1 MVSIV
6 NQLALLYFK
15 NMGDLLS
22 NSLFKKLGVDHS
34 NQWILYDEP
43 MEKFFKFLSENISDE
58 NILTERQVLE
68 RKEMQQRDEWLG
80 ESERELKLAQIESE
94 SPGLLVFTQQDV
106 DALSM
111 GIETI
116 KEASRDYAALLEDML
131 NTKHSINNHLSEV
144 ECTVSEL
151 QIKERDLIGEC
162 QSKARQLEEL
172 QRENCR
178 LSGEA
183 KKAFTSQQLPPLF
196 MHQLHLEQYFHKCDS
211 FMQYFTLYVKENF
224 KIQDYDEF
232 QSAEA
237 DLLREKSKLEDLQLG
252 IQFYA
257 LSYIR
262 TKAKAKATQALIDQ
276 LDLGQIQ
283 CHSLADMAREM
294 HELQLL
300 NEHQLSNIHDTLLND
315 LTIHIQQHTQR
326 RIELVLFENTKL
338 KLDRAMQRHESDKKL
353 TKIISDALS
362 NAELLWIAIQLDC
375 DKKRNCLDT
384 SEELRIETQATWQR
398 IQTMRSINA
407 SHQGICAQF
416 VHEIASLLSAHL
428 GQNVKSTEVKACIF
442 EYEKFGR
449 LLSYSFQ
456 SMLNRKSCVA
466 ARDQLAELERLEQ
479 TLRPFVY
486 DSPLVQPMFENVRYL
501 SAIYNVTQQ
510 QSRLDEAVRS
520 LRTDFLENVVGR
532 IERDKL
538 WRYSVLLW
546 IWFLTEPQRVIYAID
561 EVKKAAAAVARPGGG
576 LQRK

>member
-1 MVSIV
+1 
-6 NQLALLYFK
+6 
-15 NMGDLLS
+15 
-22 NSLFKKLGVDHS
+22 
-34 NQWILYDEP
+34 
-43 MEKFFKFLSENISDE
+43 MEKFFKFLSGNITDA

-68 RKEMQQRDEWLG
+68 REEMQLRDEWLN
-80 ESERELKLAQIESE
+80 ESERELKLLQIESE
-94 SPGLLVFTQQDV
+94 SPGLLHYKQPDV
-106 DALSM
+106 DALNM
-111 GIETI
+111 GIEATE
-116 KEASRDYAALLEDML
+116 EALGDYATLLEDMG

-144 ECTVSEL
+144 ECATAEL
-151 QIKERDLIGEC
+151 LSKERDLIAEC
-162 QSKARQLEEL
+162 QSKAKQLEEL

-196 MHQLHLEQYFHKCDS
+196 MHQLPLEQYFHKCDS

-262 TKAKAKATQALIDQ
+262 TTAKAKATQALIEQ
-276 LDLGQIQ
+276 LDLGHIH
-283 CHSLADMAREM
+283 CLSLADMAREM
-294 HELQLL
+294 HDLQLL
-300 NEHQLSNIHDTLLND
+300 NDHQLSNIHDTLLND

-326 RIELVLFENTKL
+326 RIELVLYENTKL
-338 KLDRAMQRHESDKKL
+338 KLDRAVRRHESDKKL

-384 SEELRIETQATWQR
+384 TEELRNQAQDTWQR

-407 SHQGICAQF
+407 SHQGICSQF
-416 VHEIASLLSAHL
+416 VQEIGNLLSAHL
-428 GQNVKSTEVKACIF
+428 GQNIKTNEAKACLF

-449 LLSYSFQ
+449 LLSHSFQ
-456 SMLNRKSCVA
+456 SMLNRKSCATVH
-466 ARDQLAELERLEQ
+466 DQLAELKRLEQ

-486 DSPLVQPMFENVRYL
+486 DSPIEEPMFENVRYL
-501 SAIYNVTQQ
+501 SAIYNTTQQ
-510 QSRLDEAVRS
+510 QNRLDEAVRS
-520 LRTDFLENVVGR
+520 LRIDFLENVRGR
-532 IERDKL
+532 IEKDKL
-538 WRYSVLLW
+538 WRYSVVLW
-546 IWFLTEPQRVIYAID
+546 IWFLTEPLRMMHAIE
-561 EVKKAAAAVARPGGG
+561 EVKKAAAGVIRPGGG

>member
-1 MVSIV
+1 
-6 NQLALLYFK
+6 
-15 NMGDLLS
+15 MGDLLS
-22 NSLFKKLGVDHS
+22 NSEFFKKLGVDSS
-34 NQWILYDEP
+34 NQWILYDEQ
-43 MEKFFKFLSENISDE
+43 MEQFFKFLSGNITDA
-58 NILTERQVLE
+58 NILTERQSLE
-68 RKEMQQRDEWLG
+68 ADEMQQREEWL
-80 ESERELKLAQIESE
+80 EKSDRELKLLQIDSE
-94 SPGLLVFTQQDV
+94 SPGLLSYKQQDV

-111 GIETI
+111 SIEAI
-116 KEASRDYAALLEDML
+116 EEASKDYATLLEDMI
-131 NTKHSINNHLSEV
+131 NSKNSINNHLSEV
-144 ECTVSEL
+144 ECAAAEL
-151 QIKERDLIGEC
+151 QLREKDLISEC
-162 QSKARQLEEL
+162 QSKAKQLEEL

-183 KKAFTSQQLPPLF
+183 KKAFTSQQSPPLF
-196 MHQLHLEQYFHKCDS
+196 MHQLPLEQYFHKCDS

-237 DLLREKSKLEDLQLG
+237 DLVQEKAKLENLQHG

-276 LDLGQIQ
+276 LDLAHIH
-283 CHSLADMAREM
+283 CLSLADMSREM
-294 HELQLL
+294 HDLQLL
-300 NEHQLSNIHDTLLND
+300 NDHQLSNIFDTLLND

-326 RIELVLFENTKL
+326 RIELVLYENTKL
-338 KLDRAMQRHESDKKL
+338 KLDRAVRRHESDKKL

-384 SEELRIETQATWQR
+384 SEELQNQAQTTWQR
-398 IQTMRSINA
+398 IQTMRSMNA
-407 SHQGICAQF
+407 SYQGICAPF
-416 VHEIASLLSAHL
+416 VQEIANLLSAHL
-428 GQNVKSTEVKACIF
+428 GQNIKAGEVKACLF

-456 SMLNRKSCVA
+456 SMQKKSCVA
-466 ARDQLAELERLEQ
+466 AQDQLAELKRLEQ

-486 DSPLVQPMFENVRYL
+486 DSPLERPMFENVRYL

-510 QSRLDEAVRS
+510 QKRLDETVRS

-538 WRYSVLLW
+538 WRYSVVLW
-546 IWFLTEPQRVIYAID
+546 IWFLTEPHRMIHAID
-561 EVKKAAAAVARPGGG
+561 EVKKAAAGVIRPGGG
-576 LQRK
+576 LHRK